1 MEQLDD
7 LDLTPSDLTPRVNSS
22 SSYTKRLSKVI
33 QLTGYSDPVYA
44 EAFVDF
50 HKYDINFEILLVN
63 RTKEMLQNV

>member
-1 MEQLDD
+1 MDD
-7 LDLTPSDLTPRVNSS
+7 IEITPNVKNASS

-63 RTKEMLQNV
+63 RTKEML